1 MPVPNR
7 SYAAFFL
14 VLIIFIAFIT
24 LGMPG
29 GLLDIANPK
38 IRATF
43 HIGPDT
49 FSLVFLTSL
58 IGYFFSSFF
67 AGQLVM
73 RVGIG
78 LLLAASCFV
87 AAIGLIGDALSP
99 GWAWFVMIGLLGGVS
114 SGIIDAGLNTYV
126 ATYHGP
132 RLMFWLHASF
142 GLGVTGGTWL
152 MSLILD
158 ADRSWRLAYVI
169 VGVLT
174 AGVALCFLATRT
186 WWKRPQAAQAASS
199 QKQTHTPIRSTL
211 RIPLIWVGIALFFM
225 YTGVEIATG
234 RWASSLFIESRHI
247 KAATA
252 GLWVSI
258 YWGLFTVGR
267 VVAGFIE
274 RWLAPLVLLRLSM
287 VGAVIAALLLVLNPV
302 SWSGGLALGIM
313 GLALAPVFPM
323 LIAITPARVG
333 AAHVPNAVGFQI
345 SAAAIGGTVIP
356 GLIGILA
363 KQSLEIM
370 PVLLLVS
377 NVVILILHEIL
388 LRTARQTGGDTPP
401 LETGVIAAQGDR

>member
-1 MPVPNR
+1 M
-7 SYAAFFL
+7 
-14 VLIIFIAFIT
+14 
-24 LGMPG
+24 
-29 GLLDIANPK
+29 
-38 IRATF
+38 
-43 HIGPDT
+43 
-49 FSLVFLTSL
+49 
-58 IGYFFSSFF
+58 
-67 AGQLVM
+67 
-73 RVGIG
+73 
-78 LLLAASCFV
+78 
-87 AAIGLIGDALSP
+87 
-99 GWAWFVMIGLLGGVS
+99 
-114 SGIIDAGLNTYV
+114 
-126 ATYHGP
+126 
-132 RLMFWLHASF
+132 
-142 GLGVTGGTWL
+142 
-152 MSLILD
+152 
-158 ADRSWRLAYVI
+158 
-169 VGVLT
+169 
-174 AGVALCFLATRT
+174 CFLATRT